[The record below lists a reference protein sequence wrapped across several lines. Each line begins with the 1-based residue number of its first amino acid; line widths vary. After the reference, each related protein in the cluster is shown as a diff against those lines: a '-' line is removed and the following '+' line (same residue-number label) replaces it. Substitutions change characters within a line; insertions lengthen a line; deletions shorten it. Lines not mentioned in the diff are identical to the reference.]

1 MDSLVIAGKYPG
13 PPNMGHGGYVAGALV
28 DRVGGAQ
35 DGPVQVTLRKPV
47 PLDTPLDVERTGAG
61 TVELRR
67 DGAVIA
73 EAGPADD
80 AAVITGLDVPPPPSL
95 ELARAAA
102 VDSPSL
108 YDNGRGVHPICFG
121 CGNRRDD
128 DEGLQVFAGPVD
140 VDGRRQVAGVW
151 RPGSE
156 ERTTDGWL
164 LAALDCPGAFA
175 FIAEGTRAG
184 LLGRIVFQR
193 LDGGSVDPSADHIV
207 TGWQIGVDGRKM
219 FAGTAL
225 FDEGG
230 RCLAAAKATWFGF
243 PAG

>member
-1 MDSLVIAGKYPG
+1 MEQLIVEGRYAG
-13 PPNMGHGGYVAGALV
+13 PPNMGHGGYVAGLLV

-35 DGPVQVTLRKPV
+35 HGPVQVTLRRPV
-47 PLDTPLDVERTGAG
+47 PLDVPLDLIADEGT

-67 DGAVIA
+67 DDELVA

-80 AAVITGLDVPPPPSL
+80 ASVITSLDVPPPPTI
-95 ELARAAA
+95 EAARAAA
-102 VDSPSL
+102 TDSPSL
-108 YDNGRGVHPICFG
+108 YDNGRGVHPTCFG
-121 CGNRRDD
+121 CGNRRGD
-128 DEGLQVFAGPVD
+128 DEGLRVFAGPVVVGD
-140 VDGRRQVAGVW
+140 RAQVAGVW
-151 RPGSE
+151 QPGTAD
-156 ERTTDGWL
+156 RTSDGWV

-175 FIAEGTRAG
+175 FIAGGTRAG

-193 LDGGSVDPSADHIV
+193 TDPAPIDPGGEHVV

-225 FDEGG
+225 FDGAG